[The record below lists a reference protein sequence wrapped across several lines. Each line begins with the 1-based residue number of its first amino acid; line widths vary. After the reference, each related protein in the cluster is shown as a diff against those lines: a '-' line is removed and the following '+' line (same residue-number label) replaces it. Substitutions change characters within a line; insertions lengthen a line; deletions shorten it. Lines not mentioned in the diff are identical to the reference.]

1 MDRETVKGRWN
12 ILAWEQLYD
21 DGRVVLPMG
30 TQLEGFIE
38 YSDFGMFCVIARQG
52 REAFTSGGQW
62 SAEDSEKAAAYS
74 SYLTYAGDFEVEG
87 DTIIHKVRHSIFPN
101 WVGGIQQRSAALEG
115 DVLSLTARLEEGTA
129 EARTARLQW
138 QRAVSVTR

>member
-1 MDRETVKGRWN
+1 MDRETIKGRWS
-12 ILAWEQLYD
+12 ILAWEQRYD

-52 REAFTSGGQW
+52 RDAFTSGGQW
-62 SAEDSEKAAAYS
+62 SAEDGEKAAAYN

-87 DTIIHKVRHSIFPN
+87 STIIHKVRHSIFPN
-101 WVGGIQQRSAALEG
+101 WVGGIQQRNAVLDG
-115 DVLSLTARLEEGTA
+115 DVLSLTARLEEGSP
-129 EARTARLQW
+129 EARTACLQW
-138 QRAVSVTR
+138 VRVAAAR

>member
-12 ILAWEQLYD
+12 ILVWEQLYD

-38 YSDFGMFCVIARQG
+38 YSDFGMFCVINEKD
-52 REAFTSGGQW
+52 REAFSTGGQW
-62 SAEDSEKAAAYS
+62 NAEEGEKAAAYS

-87 DTIIHKVRHSIFPN
+87 DTITHNVRHSIFPN
-101 WVGGIQQRSAALEG
+101 WVGGSQHRTAQLEG
-115 DVLSLTARLEEGTA
+115 DVLSLTARLEEGTP
-129 EARTARLQW
+129 EARTACLKW
-138 QRAVSVTR
+138 TRVASIS